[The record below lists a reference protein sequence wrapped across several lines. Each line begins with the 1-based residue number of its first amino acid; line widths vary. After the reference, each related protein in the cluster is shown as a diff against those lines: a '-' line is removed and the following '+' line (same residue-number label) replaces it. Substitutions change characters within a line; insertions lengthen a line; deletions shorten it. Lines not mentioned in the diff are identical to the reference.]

1 MERHKIWTKTQL
13 SVLVSLRFLIGWH
26 LFYEGLSKLLSP
38 NWSSAGFL
46 SESKWVLQG
55 MAEWIIGNSRVLAVA
70 DLLNTWG
77 LIAIGIGLIVGLYA
91 RTAAFVGAGLLL
103 VYYLNN
109 PPLIGL
115 EYSIPNEGNYL
126 VVSKTLIEAVTL
138 FLLAV
143 FPTSQFIGLDVLR
156 VNFRKN
162 FSN

>member
-13 SVLVSLRFLIGWH
+13 SVLVSLRFLVGWH
-26 LFYEGLSKLLSP
+26 LLYEGLSKLLSP
-38 NWSSAGFL
+38 NWSSTGFL

-55 MAEWIIGNSRVLAVA
+55 MAEWIIGNSHVLAVA